1 MNITDELVK
10 IQTLFIDTAPFI
22 YFIEANPRYG
32 MLTREVIDY
41 FQSEKIFAYTS
52 VITLTE
58 VLTKPIERGD
68 QKLTGEFSE
77 FLKHGKNL
85 NLIDISVN
93 IAEKAWRLR
102 GKYSDL
108 RTMDALQIS
117 AAIEIGAEAFL
128 TNDKNLRKIEEI
140 KILVRDDFL
149 WLWILYNAKNIR
161 AVIRH
166 S

>member
-93 IAEKAWRLR
+93 IAEKA
-102 GKYSDL
+102 
-108 RTMDALQIS
+108 
-117 AAIEIGAEAFL
+117 
-128 TNDKNLRKIEEI
+128 
-140 KILVRDDFL
+140 
-149 WLWILYNAKNIR
+149 
-161 AVIRH
+161 
-166 S
+166 